1 MIGNKIQ
8 FFFFILTSE
17 HTNKFQWE
25 TQEATHWY
33 QGRKGLRN
41 SGKRD
46 FILILDVFIKYKKC

>member
-33 QGRKGLRN
+33 QGIKGLRN

-46 FILILDVFIKYKKC
+46 FILIP